1 MENGV
6 TLALCTYNG
15 RNELYETLKHIDHQE
30 DVGEVGWELLVV
42 DNNSTDGT
50 ADYVRELWPD
60 EKESRLRIV
69 QEERQGIA
77 FARKR
82 ALREA
87 KYEYLSFV
95 DDDNWISE
103 NWVRR
108 VYELFEAH
116 PNLGIISCP
125 SKAHLEKEPPAY
137 FDAIKGW
144 LAVGEQWDEQGVIEK
159 RPVSFWTAGC
169 SFRVAPFRRLER
181 TDYESCLTGRTEDV
195 TLGGEDHE
203 FCLALTLMGWDV
215 CFTRD
220 ISIQHNIT
228 QDQLR
233 REYILDLVENGGKSR
248 PILDIYRNEY
258 RNRLIENPYLSL
270 LYYVKEYIG
279 KSIRH
284 LAKRLFSEEK
294 DVLYNQISHAL
305 SRGRVKGYFASVDK
319 FDDARKNVRILKA
332 VRNERRAEAQ
342 N

>member
-1 MENGV
+1 MGNGV

-30 DVGEVGWELLVV
+30 DVGEVEWELLVV

-50 ADYVRELWPD
+50 ADYIRELWPD
-60 EKESRLRIV
+60 EKESHLRIV
-69 QEERQGIA
+69 QEKRQGIA

-103 NWVRR
+103 NWIRR
-108 VYELFEAH
+108 IYGLFESH
-116 PNLGIISCP
+116 PNVGIISCP
-125 SKAHLEKEPPAY
+125 SKARLDHEPPSH
-137 FDAIKGW
+137 FEIVKGW
-144 LAVGEQWDEQGVIEK
+144 LAVGEQCEEEGFVEE

-169 SFRVAPFRRLER
+169 SFRVAPFRRLAAS
-181 TDYESCLTGRTEDV
+181 DYESCLTGRTKDE

-215 CFTRD
+215 YFTKD
-220 ISIQHNIT
+220 ISIKHNIT
-228 QDQLR
+228 EDQCS

-258 RNRLIENPYLSL
+258 RDRLIENPHLSVVYYL
-270 LYYVKEYIG
+270 KEYLDKALRHWLKKCRSANG
-279 KSIRH
+279 K
-284 LAKRLFSEEK
+284 L
-294 DVLYNQISHAL
+294 LYNQISHAL
-305 SRGRVKGYFASVDK
+305 ARGRLKGYWMCRDQFARAK
-319 FDDARKNVRILKA
+319 ENLRILKA
-332 VRNERRAEAQ
+332 IRDERSV
-342 N
+342 